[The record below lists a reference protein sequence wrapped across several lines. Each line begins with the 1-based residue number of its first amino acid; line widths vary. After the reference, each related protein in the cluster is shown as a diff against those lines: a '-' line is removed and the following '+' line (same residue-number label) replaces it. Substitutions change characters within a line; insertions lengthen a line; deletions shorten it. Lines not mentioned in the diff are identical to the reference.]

1 MSSLGLAR
9 RLFEIA
15 AEREQVAY
23 RIRPKDDVG
32 TVRKLVRG
40 LARANNVRILT
51 ARMGDVLVVVRAD
64 AAIWN
69 DPVPV
74 MKVKLSPTL

>member
-1 MSSLGLAR
+1 
-9 RLFEIA
+9 
-15 AEREQVAY
+15 V
-23 RIRPKDDVG
+23 
-32 TVRKLVRG
+32 
-40 LARANNVRILT
+40 ARAHNVRMRT

>member
-23 RIRPKDDVG
+23 RIRPKDDVA

-40 LARANNVRILT
+40 LARANNVRIRT